1 MAEKM
6 KQLVLMDKGL
16 QGKGGKWT
24 MREVDI
30 PHPGPNQLLVRVD
43 ASTICNQTDLN
54 TIKALHPP
62 HDHPVSYTH
71 LDVYK
76 RQAESSG

>member
-16 QGKGGKWT
+16 QGKGGKWE

-30 PHPGPNQLLVRVD
+30 PHPGPNQLLVLSLIHIYCSWQR
-43 ASTICNQTDLN
+43 ARN
-54 TIKALHPP
+54 
-62 HDHPVSYTH
+62 
-71 LDVYK
+71 
-76 RQAESSG
+76 